1 MIYVAHKKN
10 CIGIMRT
17 FFNMKWRLH
26 VSPVIIGYERAFA
39 INEKKKIKNFASPEY
54 AYVDFD

>member
-1 MIYVAHKKN
+1 
-10 CIGIMRT
+10 MRT

>member
-1 MIYVAHKKN
+1 
-10 CIGIMRT
+10 MRT

-39 INEKKKIKNFASPEY
+39 INGKKNFANSEY